1 MGSTL
6 PGVVSSLGLSE
17 GPPPAGS
24 VESDCYIWAA
34 TASRKKAGQSPPQF
48 ICPPFLSFRPPLLY
62 MLLWALRV
70 FFSPAVLPELE
81 SHSISVKMM

>member
-1 MGSTL
+1 MGSAL

-24 VESDCYIWAA
+24 VESYYYIWVA
-34 TASRKKAGQSPPQF
+34 TASGKKAGQSPPQF
-48 ICPPFLSFRPPLLY
+48 ICAPFLSLPSPLSS

-70 FFSPAVLPELE
+70 FFFACSFT
-81 SHSISVKMM
+81 